1 MEGEG
6 EGEGEASNSTLC
18 RLTFFSRP
26 KLASLFN
33 RGKGECNFVTVLSPW
48 QPFQPSLCFTIN
60 RGSPRR
66 RPASAALKSC
76 LLLHGI
82 LCSPSNNIKYTT
94 KLLNSSDSI
103 DRIWEELEYFPSRI
117 YETIIAI
124 VSFRKL
130 ELDDSPKI
138 HVEYSRWQELF
149 VSMTRF
155 DVNRSFVQDANS
167 KLAPRIGERERE
179 RTKREN
185 EEDAV
190 HACAR
195 YRVVDAN
202 SLKQITYARA

>member
-1 MEGEG
+1 MLLGHAREKERREGEG

-103 DRIWEELEYFPSRI
+103 DRIWEGLEYFLHILQNLRNNNSNSFLSKIGTRWFSKDSRGI
-117 YETIIAI
+117 
-124 VSFRKL
+124 
-130 ELDDSPKI
+130 
-138 HVEYSRWQELF
+138 Q
-149 VSMTRF
+149 SM
-155 DVNRSFVQDANS
+155 A
-167 KLAPRIGERERE
+167 
-179 RTKREN
+179 
-185 EEDAV
+185 
-190 HACAR
+190 
-195 YRVVDAN
+195 RVVRFHD
-202 SLKQITYARA
+202 SIRRKPIVRSRR

>member
-1 MEGEG
+1 MLLGHAREKERREGEG

-138 HVEYSRWQELF
+138 HVEYSRYGKSCSFPRLDSTWA
-149 VSMTRF
+149 
-155 DVNRSFVQDANS
+155 DRSFKTLIRN
-167 KLAPRIGERERE
+167 
-179 RTKREN
+179 
-185 EEDAV
+185 
-190 HACAR
+190 
-195 YRVVDAN
+195 
-202 SLKQITYARA
+202 